1 MQTTI
6 PRNCRTSFVL
16 QQLRSDGPSTI
27 MIFTGKSPL
36 PSTPHADRLL
46 SSAFVWLTFTT
57 PNLSKDAQY
66 TWLCSSLSLSKL
78 MSGFPLSFCLN
89 CAYSLFRG
97 AGLSL
102 WLQTLLVKNDVK
114 HFLYFCFKTLHLTI
128 SLQVSQISGLQYVIF
143 NFFYFFIFLYI
154 YFLPETRQIIEKSM
168 CSAQQQRYW
177 CLSLSCYPPSVDAVT
192 KVEVSVLV
200 FFLQSRSFIQLSC
213 GVLICSALLN
223 RWSNWTCRTKGSFWN
238 SLTWLLWVLSSP
250 WTQMDLESSLAP
262 PSQDLFVLFT
272 LRDSLFTQSWTVEYF
287 EMRSQ

>member
-66 TWLCSSLSLSKL
+66 TWLCSSLPLSKL

-89 CAYSLFRG
+89 CVYSLFRG

-114 HFLYFCFKTLHLTI
+114 HFLYFCFRTLHLTT

-143 NFFYFFIFLYI
+143 NFFLFFYFFIHIFFARNQANYWKIHVFRAATKILMPFSQLLSTI
-154 YFLPETRQIIEKSM
+154 CR
-168 CSAQQQRYW
+168 CSHQSGGFCACVFPTKQKLHTAQLW
-177 CLSLSCYPPSVDAVT
+177 CA
-192 KVEVSVLV
+192 
-200 FFLQSRSFIQLSC
+200 
-213 GVLICSALLN
+213 
-223 RWSNWTCRTKGSFWN
+223 
-238 SLTWLLWVLSSP
+238 
-250 WTQMDLESSLAP
+250 
-262 PSQDLFVLFT
+262 DLFCFIK
-272 LRDSLFTQSWTVEYF
+272 Q
-287 EMRSQ
+287 MK